1 MPAERK
7 RKMHLQYFYV
17 VYGIYISLL
26 ETVQIRSIFIATN
39 IITFLLWQ

>member
-17 VYGIYISLL
+17 VYGIYISFT
-26 ETVQIRSIFIATN
+26 ETVQNHSFFTTKN
-39 IITFLLWQ
+39 MTYLLLQ